1 MLVLSRRE
9 SQSIMIGKDIV
20 ITVIS
25 IRGDQVRIGIEAP
38 RSVTVHRQEVA
49 LAIEAAN
56 REAAAPVDFDPT
68 SLPAGLP
75 AGLPGLPKGLPPA
88 PGKPP
93 AVPRK
98 PPVSSKGG
106 GPIRS
111 ASAPPVR
118 RSDRAAGSGG
128 DPPDPG

>member
-75 AGLPGLPKGLPPA
+75 AGLPPAPRTPPA
-88 PGKPP
+88 RP
-93 AVPRK
+93 APK
-98 PPVSSKGG
+98 KGG
-106 GPIRS
+106 APVRS

-118 RSDRAAGSGG
+118 RTDRAAGSGA

>member
-68 SLPAGLP
+68 ALPAGLP
-75 AGLPGLPKGLPPA
+75 AGRPKGLPQGPPSA
-88 PGKPP
+88 P
-93 AVPRK
+93 RR
-98 PPVSSKGG
+98 PPVPKGA

-111 ASAPPVR
+111 ASAPAVR
-118 RSDRAAGSGG
+118 RTDRAAGTGA